1 MLNALYNIC
10 ILHQKNNNRI
20 TLDIPVIKILI
31 QRIKEKFVDRMKRER
46 ERERKRNLT

>member
-31 QRIKEKFVDRMKRER
+31 QRIKEKFVDRRMKRER
-46 ERERKRNLT
+46 EKENEI

>member
-31 QRIKEKFVDRMKRER
+31 QRIKKKNVDRRMKRER
-46 ERERKRNLT
+46 ENEI